1 MSWATRPRTV
11 PPSPRKQKMP
21 ESQQHVLIT
30 GAAGFIGS
38 YLRRLWGPRYR
49 LRLADIKPVENLQD
63 HEESVT
69 LDVADLDA
77 FKAACKGIDTVVHLA
92 ADPSMQ
98 ADFYASLLQRNIIG
112 GYNGFEAA
120 RLAGCKRLVFAS
132 SINAVLGYG
141 GKEAVEW
148 DAPVFP
154 QNVYGATKCWGEALA
169 RVYSDQHGLS
179 CICVR
184 IGGARYAPKQD
195 EDPDRVHMGLSARDG
210 AQLLGLCVDAKDID
224 FAIVHGV
231 SGHRKT
237 WLSLEHTKELL
248 GYAPEDG
255 TAMR

>member
-1 MSWATRPRTV
+1 MTESEKTV
-11 PPSPRKQKMP
+11 L
-21 ESQQHVLIT
+21 VT

-38 YLRRLWGPRYR
+38 YLRRHWGARYR
-49 LRLADIKPVENLQD
+49 LRLADVKPVDNLQA
-63 HEESVT
+63 HEEAVV

-77 FKAACKGIDTVVHLA
+77 FTAACQGVDTVVHLA

-98 ADFYASLLQRNIIG
+98 ADFYESLLQRNIIG

-120 RLAGCKRLVFAS
+120 RKAGCRRLVFAS
-132 SINAVLGYG
+132 SVNAVLGYG

-184 IGGARYAPKQD
+184 IGGARYKPSKND
-195 EDPDRVHMGLSARDG
+195 DPEKVHMGLSPRDG
-210 AQLLGLCVDAKDID
+210 AQLFGLCVDAGDIG

-231 SGHRKT
+231 SEHRKT
-237 WLSLEHTKELL
+237 WLSLEHTKKLL

-255 TAMR
+255 TAQQ